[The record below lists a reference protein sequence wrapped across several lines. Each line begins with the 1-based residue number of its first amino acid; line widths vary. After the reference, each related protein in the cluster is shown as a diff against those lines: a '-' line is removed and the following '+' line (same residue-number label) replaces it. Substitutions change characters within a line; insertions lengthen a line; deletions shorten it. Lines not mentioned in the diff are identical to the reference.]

1 MPAPSSPA
9 LAGGRRHA
17 FLRSA
22 RYEEVSRSLPLNA
35 ERAKVVQALID
46 ASGVLDDAFDVFE
59 VVPASSRTMQLFHS
73 RGFVDALQT
82 PGNAR
87 LREQYGLIDDCGPF
101 SGVFE
106 LAALEAGGSVQA
118 AQLLAGG
125 GYDTAIWWGGGR
137 HHAKTDAAAGFCYV
151 NDVVLAIFELLRTF
165 ERVMYIDID
174 VHHGDGVEEAFCYS
188 DQVLTCSFHHHAP
201 LFFPGSGS
209 LEDQAGAGG
218 KRHII
223 NVPLHA
229 GCSDETFLKVYSHTI
244 RGAAASFVPSV
255 ILLQCGADALVG
267 DPLGEFNLT
276 VKSYTGSL
284 EEVRRALPGVPVL
297 LLGGGGYSQY
307 NVARAWATLT
317 YVAAEMT
324 VPDMVPEHE
333 FFEEY
338 SPGYSFALRCSYRPD
353 RNLPAYIQH
362 LCSTIDGALS
372 CIRGSQKS
380 HADSASQD
388 VREKEEQRED
398 EEKEEEEEEGEE
410 AAAAATT
417 TSDGGPSL
425 AAGVQKNGRRRQEE
439 EEEEAAEA
447 EPEPEPVAP
456 PNSVEGEEGLFIA
469 EAGVR
474 RGEVEAGRCSDGEV
488 STDMELPHSESPSSN
503 SGGGG
508 GEGVIKSKRSERAG
522 GAEHGTGSGLGGEG
536 GALMDDGGGGQKRKW
551 EVVMEGAAETLQ
563 RGLVVEEA
571 VSLL

>member
-1 MPAPSSPA
+1 
-9 LAGGRRHA
+9 
-17 FLRSA
+17 
-22 RYEEVSRSLPLNA
+22 
-35 ERAKVVQALID
+35 VVQALID
-46 ASGVLDDAFDVFE
+46 ASCVLDDAFDVFE
-59 VVPASSRTMQLFHS
+59 VVPASSRTLQLFHS

-209 LEDQAGAGG
+209 LDDQAGTGG

-229 GCSDETFLKVYSHTI
+229 GCSDETFLKVFSHTI

-276 VKSYTGSL
+276 LKSYTGSL

-317 YVAAEMT
+317 YVAAGMT

-353 RNLPAYIQH
+353 RNSPAYIQH
-362 LCSTIDGALS
+362 LCTTIDGALS
-372 CIRGSQKS
+372 CIRGKS
-380 HADSASQD
+380 DADAALQAA
-388 VREKEEQRED
+388 REMEEETED
-398 EEKEEEEEEGEE
+398 EE
-410 AAAAATT
+410 
-417 TSDGGPSL
+417 
-425 AAGVQKNGRRRQEE
+425 N
-439 EEEEAAEA
+439 
-447 EPEPEPVAP
+447 
-456 PNSVEGEEGLFIA
+456 
-469 EAGVR
+469 
-474 RGEVEAGRCSDGEV
+474 
-488 STDMELPHSESPSSN
+488 
-503 SGGGG
+503 
-508 GEGVIKSKRSERAG
+508 
-522 GAEHGTGSGLGGEG
+522 
-536 GALMDDGGGGQKRKW
+536 
-551 EVVMEGAAETLQ
+551 
-563 RGLVVEEA
+563 
-571 VSLL
+571 